1 MPLGKD
7 ASASVDRVEI
17 SSDAHWTAE
26 LRFWLFIS
34 LSFLCAFV
42 AAPYPETARWLGF
55 FFAAYAAVAND
66 SIQTLG
72 TFIASNKHRPWWML
86 WLFAGSV
93 FFVTVLYSWLSPV
106 STGEEIGLH
115 TETILGATISYGG
128 DVSTGRLFSK
138 GFESSPTSFSFLQV
152 AAPIFLIILTRLK
165 MPVSTTFL
173 LLTSFSTEV
182 KGVMAVLEKSL
193 TGYFLAF
200 AIGLLVWVGL
210 QKKIEQWFTGKAHP
224 VWSIFQWITTGTLWS
239 VWIMQDAANI
249 AVYLPRAL
257 SFYEF
262 AAFALVIILGLGWM
276 FRMGGE
282 KIQEVVDEK
291 SSVVDVRVATIIDFF
306 YAIILFYFKM
316 YNQVPMST
324 TWVFLGLLGGRELGI
339 ALRSKEFRSPK
350 EAVSMITKD
359 ASFAGI
365 GLVVSFVIA
374 IAVNQS
380 LL

>member
-1 MPLGKD
+1 MPHGKE
-7 ASASVDRVEI
+7 ASAHLHEI
-17 SSDAHWTAE
+17 ETSDGARWTSE
-26 LRFWLFIS
+26 IRFWVFIS
-34 LSFLCAFV
+34 LSFIISFIV
-42 AAPYPETARWLGF
+42 APNAEIARWLGF

-72 TFIASNKHRPWWML
+72 TFIASNKHRPWWVL
-86 WLFAGSV
+86 WLFAASV
-93 FFVTVLYSWLSPV
+93 FFFTVLYSWLSPI
-106 STGEEIGLH
+106 SFGEEARLQ
-115 TETILGATISYGG
+115 TEAVLGTTLSYGG
-128 DVSTGRLFSK
+128 DVSSGRLFSK
-138 GFESSPTSFSFLQV
+138 GFENTPMKFSFLQV
-152 AAPIFLIILTRLK
+152 AAPIFLIILTRFK

-193 TGYFLAF
+193 TGYILAV
-200 AIGLLVWVGL
+200 AIGFLVWVGL
-210 QKKIEQWFTGKAHP
+210 QRKLEQWFTGKAHP
-224 VWSIFQWITTGTLWS
+224 IWSVFQWITTGTLWS

-249 AVYLPRAL
+249 AVYLPRSL
-257 SFYEF
+257 TIFEF
-262 AAFALVIILGLGWM
+262 SLFALAIILGLGWM

-291 SSVVDVRVATIIDFF
+291 SSVVDVRVATVIDFF

-316 YNQVPMST
+316 YNKVPMST

-350 EAVSMITKD
+350 EAISMITKD
-359 ASFAGI
+359 ASLAGI

-374 IAVNQS
+374 IAVNQN
-380 LL
+380 LF